1 MTLQFNPIVPNVA
14 PSESFLEV
22 FSPYDQQLVG
32 KVSTSG
38 EAHVEQAIKT
48 ASQLFSNKSQWL
60 SKSARRKV
68 LQNIAQRMQAQFE
81 ELAVLATSEGGK
93 PIEDSRVEVTRAIE
107 GIYLCIEAMQ
117 TQGGSAIPM
126 QLNAASEHKFAFTKL
141 EPIGVV
147 VSVSAFNHP
156 LNLIVHQVAPAI
168 AAGCPVIVKPAETT
182 PLSCFKFVSM
192 VLESG
197 LPEGW
202 CQCLMPSSHSVAEKL
217 VTDQNVGFF
226 SFIGSAKVGWMLR
239 SKLSPGARCALE
251 HGGAAPLI
259 AVKDAN
265 IDQLLPKV
273 LKGGFYHAGQVC
285 VSVQRVYIDKT
296 ISKGFLKDLV
306 EQAAMLSVGDPLD
319 PNTEVGPLISV
330 KEVDR
335 VHQWVTEAVEQGAEL
350 LFGGEKKSDTVYQ
363 PTILL
368 NPPRNCQVSQKEIFG
383 PVICIYEYSN
393 LDEAIEQANSL
404 PFVFQASV
412 FTQSID
418 TAMKVYSAIN
428 ASAVMLNE
436 HTAFRVDWM
445 PFAGLRQSGLGVGGI
460 EHTFKDMQIEKMMVI
475 HSDEIQ

>member
-1 MTLQFNPIVPNVA
+1 MTLQFTPIVPGVV
-14 PSESFLEV
+14 PSEEFLDV
-22 FSPYDQQLVG
+22 LSPYDRQLVG
-32 KVSTSG
+32 RVSTSD
-38 EAHVEQAIKT
+38 EEHVECAMKT
-48 ASQLFSNKSQWL
+48 AYELFSNKSQWL
-60 SKSARRKV
+60 SKSDRREV
-68 LQNIAQRMQAQFE
+68 LQSLARSMQAQFE
-81 ELAVLATSEGGK
+81 ELAFLAASEGGK
-93 PIEDSRVEVTRAIE
+93 PITDSRVEVTRAIE
-107 GIYLCIEAMQ
+107 GIHLCIDAMQ
-117 TQGGSAIPM
+117 TQEGSVIPM

-141 EPIGVV
+141 EPVGVV
-147 VSVSAFNHP
+147 VAVSAFNHP

-202 CQCLMPSSHSVAEKL
+202 CQCLMPSSIDVAEQL
-217 VTDQNVGFF
+217 VTDPNVGFF
-226 SFIGSAKVGWMLR
+226 SFIGSSKVGWMLR

-265 IDQLLPKV
+265 LEKLLPKV

-285 VSVQRVYIDKT
+285 VSVQRVFIDQDV
-296 ISKGFLKDLV
+296 SKGFLVDLV
-306 EQAAMLSVGDPLD
+306 EHAARLNVGDPLD
-319 PNTEVGPLISV
+319 SNTEVGPLIST

-335 VHQWVTEAVEQGAEL
+335 VHQWVTEAVDQGAAL
-350 LFGGEKKSDTVYQ
+350 LLGGDKQSDTVYQ

-368 NPPRNCQVSQKEIFG
+368 NPPRGCLVSQKEIFG

-393 LDEAIEQANSL
+393 LDEAVEQANSV

-418 TAMKVYSAIN
+418 TAMKVYSALN

-460 EHTFKDMQIEKMMVI
+460 EHTFKDMQVEKMMVI